1 MKKCLILILMLA
13 CLSLWGCG
21 KETEKVLPV
30 ETELANP
37 RVSNS
42 HGYAN
47 MSLEI
52 PEGWVYQLT
61 EYSQET
67 GSFGIVF
74 YPEGEQVV
82 IRYEDVTDIRFEEA
96 VDFGECL
103 SGGEKNGYSYGQ
115 WKNNRWGEYE
125 LCAEIKLECAVVL
138 ETEACIYALNAES
151 YGTTKELARSLYDLL
166 AEEGY
171 LPAQ

>member
-1 MKKCLILILMLA
+1 MQKTGSPIADAVMDQDRQKDAGISQFWFLVLLIGLII
-13 CLSLWGCG
+13 
-21 KETEKVLPV
+21 
-30 ETELANP
+30 
-37 RVSNS
+37 
-42 HGYAN
+42 GYAVLN
-47 MSLEI
+47 PKPILFDWDDEQMM
-52 PEGWVYQLT
+52 
-61 EYSQET
+61 
-67 GSFGIVF
+67 FN

-82 IRYEDVTDIRFEEA
+82 ICYEDVTDIRFEEA

-103 SGGEKNGYSYGQ
+103 SGGEKNGYSYGK

-125 LCAEIKLECAVVL
+125 LCAEIKLECAVVM

>member
-1 MKKCLILILMLA
+1 MQKTGSPIADAVMDQDRQKDAGISQFWFLVLLIGLII
-13 CLSLWGCG
+13 
-21 KETEKVLPV
+21 
-30 ETELANP
+30 
-37 RVSNS
+37 
-42 HGYAN
+42 GYAVLN
-47 MSLEI
+47 PKPILFDWDDEQMM
-52 PEGWVYQLT
+52 
-61 EYSQET
+61 
-67 GSFGIVF
+67 FN